1 MPNHKERAL
10 EDMVKALRD
19 IKGQEKR
26 ATLLI
31 GAGCSLSGD
40 IPLAGTIVEDHK
52 DRFSAA
58 FKRAE
63 DTLAR
68 DTHAGKPNLSLYPYF
83 MAELTPAERDEI
95 INGYLEKEQINWAH
109 IAIAQLLKNGYIGRI
124 LTVNFDRLIVRAC
137 GMLNHF
143 PAIYDFS
150 SLSTAFDADTIPEG
164 AVFYLHGQGL
174 AQPLIHRLEES
185 ANVIQGL
192 EPLLEETFRSRPVI
206 VAGYSGLSDP
216 IFNLIVKRK
225 SFRKGLFWTNYQD
238 KDPAEHL
245 CPLLDVAD
253 GAYYVRNQDADDL
266 FVRLCQKLECFP
278 PTLISDPFEHMIE
291 VLKPVKPYRYLEANN
306 DSKRDVLET
315 TRKKLQDAKNLL
327 GENEEKSTG
336 NDSDLVNNLRDKIFA
351 GEYQEAIDIA
361 NMLKNPNANEVRNEL
376 RWAYINL
383 GAMATSQ
390 AKHKSGQ
397 ESDDLFKVAYEN
409 FAHAVRVK
417 SDEFEAYNGWA
428 SSILHH
434 AKLKTGSEFGKLL
447 DLAEEKALASSR
459 FFPDSGSYNLAC
471 VYSLRNQE
479 KECKQW
485 LEKSHQAGRLPNCD
499 HISKDADFDS
509 MREKPWFKEFLVKV
523 GCV

>member
-40 IPLAGTIVEDHK
+40 IPLAGTIVDDHK

-63 DTLAR
+63 ETLAK

-225 SFRKGLFWTNYQD
+225 SFRKGLFWTSYQD

-245 CPLLDVAD
+245 RPLLDVAD
-253 GAYYVRNQDADDL
+253 AAYYVRNQNADDL

-291 VLKPVKPYRYLEANN
+291 VLKPVKPYRDPERDPERKE
-306 DSKRDVLET
+306 DSARDVLEK
-315 TRKKLQDAKNLL
+315 TRQQLREAKELL
-327 GENEEKSTG
+327 DEKEARETG
-336 NDSDLVNNLRDKIFA
+336 NNPEIVVELHNAVLAGDYQKAVNAVVVAQVR
-351 GEYQEAIDIA
+351 
-361 NMLKNPNANEVRNEL
+361 ML
-376 RWAYINL
+376 
-383 GAMATSQ
+383 T
-390 AKHKSGQ
+390 
-397 ESDDLFKVAYEN
+397 
-409 FAHAVRVK
+409 
-417 SDEFEAYNGWA
+417 
-428 SSILHH
+428 
-434 AKLKTGSEFGKLL
+434 
-447 DLAEEKALASSR
+447 
-459 FFPDSGSYNLAC
+459 
-471 VYSLRNQE
+471 
-479 KECKQW
+479 
-485 LEKSHQAGRLPNCD
+485 
-499 HISKDADFDS
+499 
-509 MREKPWFKEFLVKV
+509 
-523 GCV
+523 